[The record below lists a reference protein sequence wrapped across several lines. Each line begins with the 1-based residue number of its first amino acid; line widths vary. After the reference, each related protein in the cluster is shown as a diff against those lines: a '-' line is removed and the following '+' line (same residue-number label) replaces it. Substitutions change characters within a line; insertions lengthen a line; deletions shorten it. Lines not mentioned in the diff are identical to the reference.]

1 MNLRLFLIFLLILPF
16 SGCFQQIAINSLGDL
31 LDNGFAVLNEEP
43 DLKIAET
50 SIESDL
56 KLLESVLRSNPQDE
70 HYLLL
75 ACMGYSSY
83 ALGFV
88 EDDDPQRASLFY
100 RRGMDYGMQIL
111 KHNDKFARS
120 LKKGPEEFQ
129 TSLGI
134 LDRDKVP
141 AVFWTAIGWGS
152 YISLNLT
159 DPDAIADLPRV
170 EAMMKYVL
178 GIDSSYYY
186 GGAYFFLGTIYGSR
200 PQLLGGDTLL
210 SRRYFNKSFEQ
221 CKERFLL
228 PYVYFARTYAV
239 QIQDR
244 QLFEKT
250 LSFIDSVSI
259 DAFPQTRLVN
269 AIAKKKAVHL
279 RTMADE
285 LF

>member
-1 MNLRLFLIFLLILPF
+1 MKFRLFASLLLLLPF
-16 SGCFQQIAINSLGDL
+16 AGCFQQIAVNSLGGL
-31 LDNGFAVLNEEP
+31 LDDGFKVLNEES

-50 SIESDL
+50 SIASNL
-56 KLLESVLRSNPQDE
+56 KLLETILRSKPQDE

-83 ALGFV
+83 SLGFV
-88 EDDDPQRASLFY
+88 EDEDPVRASLFY
-100 RRGMDYGMQIL
+100 KRGLNYGMQIL
-111 KHNDKFARS
+111 KHDDLFAQS
-120 LKKGPEEFQ
+120 LKKGPEEFKA
-129 TSLGI
+129 SLLT

-141 AVFWTAIGWGS
+141 AIFWTAIGWGS

-170 EAMMKYVL
+170 EAMMKYVAQT
-178 GIDSSYYY
+178 DSSYYY

-210 SRRYFNKSFEQ
+210 SRQYFEKSFEISGKQ
-221 CKERFLL
+221 FLL

-239 QIQDR
+239 QTQNRD
-244 QLFEKT
+244 LFEKT
-250 LSFIDSVSI
+250 LSLVDSVSI

-269 AIAKKKAVHL
+269 AIAKKKAALL
-279 RTMADE
+279 RSMADE